1 MFCEG
6 AQLEESAAVL
16 DATISALALR
26 SMNYV
31 EQVLSIDCAQDQLI
45 GVLALPERPHP
56 TAVLV
61 VVGGPQ
67 YRAGS
72 HRQFVLLARRLA
84 SAGYVALRIDVR
96 GMGDSGGAPGGFE
109 NLRDDIGAA
118 IDGLLRRVP
127 DLRSVVLWGLCDG
140 ASAALLY
147 CHATRDPR
155 VRGLCLANPWV
166 RTQTSLARTHIK
178 HHYTHRLRQRAFWF
192 KLARGKIALKALRE
206 LWRNLHLARSGT
218 GAAGHTYQQRM
229 AAAWL
234 QFDGELLLLL
244 SGRDYTAKEFSETV
258 ASDTAWAGALQH
270 PHLQMQQLAQ
280 ADHTFSTE
288 SARQQAEAL
297 TVEWLDATLSRARP
311 GVGPLREK
319 VST

>member
-1 MFCEG
+1 M
-6 AQLEESAAVL
+6 
-16 DATISALALR
+16 TT
-26 SMNYV
+26 MNYV
-31 EQVLSIDCAQDQLI
+31 EQVLGIACAGEQLV

-84 SAGYVALRIDVR
+84 TAGYAALRIDMR

-109 NLRDDIGAA
+109 NLSEDIGAA

-127 DLRSVVLWGLCDG
+127 QSRNVVLWGLCDG

-178 HHYTHRLRQRAFWF
+178 HHYANRLRQRAFWF
-192 KLARGKIALKALRE
+192 KLARGKVALKALRG
-206 LWRNLHLARSGT
+206 LWRNLHLALAGT
-218 GAAGHTYQQRM
+218 DASDAAAGQPYQQRM
-229 AAAWL
+229 AAAWR
-234 QFDGELLLLL
+234 QFDGDLLLLL
-244 SGRDYTAKEFSETV
+244 SERDYTAKEFSETV
-258 ASDTAWAGALQH
+258 ATDAAWAGALQH
-270 PHLQMQQLAQ
+270 PHLQLQHLAQ
-280 ADHTFSTE
+280 ADHTFSAE

-297 TVEWLDATLSRARP
+297 TVEWLDAARSPARP
-311 GVGPLREK
+311 GVRRLREEA
-319 VST
+319 ST